1 MKKKSAQHSTTIKQ
15 LIQSTFFHFSP
26 QVYFVCSD
34 SRAVLN
40 DDSGINMFGVSCPSE
55 PLGWEN
61 AHLLDFPQANNI
73 SWPTCIVH
81 SSCDDL
87 PIPNNASG
95 LVKFTED
102 DYVEVGEYVEYAC
115 IRRGEF
121 YETADVSYTIIFY
134 FNVLVYYTT
143 SMQKSCVYNWKV
155 DLCKSTFL
163 VKISA

>member
-1 MKKKSAQHSTTIKQ
+1 M
-15 LIQSTFFHFSP
+15 
-26 QVYFVCSD
+26 
-34 SRAVLN
+34 N
-40 DDSGINMFGVSCPSE
+40 DDSGINMFGVTCPSE

-121 YETADVSYTIIFY
+121 YETPDVSYIIIFY
-134 FNVLVYYTT
+134 LKFFGLLYHIYA
-143 SMQKSCVYNWKV
+143 QKSCVYN
-155 DLCKSTFL
+155 
-163 VKISA
+163 

>member
-1 MKKKSAQHSTTIKQ
+1 M
-15 LIQSTFFHFSP
+15 
-26 QVYFVCSD
+26 
-34 SRAVLN
+34 N

-143 SMQKSCVYNWKV
+143 SLQKSCVYN
-155 DLCKSTFL
+155 
-163 VKISA
+163 

>member
-1 MKKKSAQHSTTIKQ
+1 
-15 LIQSTFFHFSP
+15 
-26 QVYFVCSD
+26 
-34 SRAVLN
+34 
-40 DDSGINMFGVSCPSE
+40 MFGVSCPSE

-134 FNVLVYYTT
+134 FVVSTIEKLICVSQLFLSKYQHRKLLFFPSGSYYQN
-143 SMQKSCVYNWKV
+143 SM
-155 DLCKSTFL
+155 
-163 VKISA
+163 

>member
-1 MKKKSAQHSTTIKQ
+1 M
-15 LIQSTFFHFSP
+15 
-26 QVYFVCSD
+26 
-34 SRAVLN
+34 
-40 DDSGINMFGVSCPSE
+40 G
-55 PLGWEN
+55 N